1 MIFLE
6 YKTHFGSRV
15 LIDEVRIV
23 MNYIFAIINIYIM
36 FKLFFRRNTD
46 KLKISIAIMTGI
58 YILSICIPMILNIS
72 PSTYQ
77 EGIGQKGFFETGNS
91 LSIILL
97 LAVGLL
103 LTTIKLKGRYIYLAI
118 TVFTSLYLLFI
129 MGSRTGFY
137 RSNITYDSIY
147 FSKYIFIYNEKEKKK
162 DIRYIMEILGDI
174 YTIIGKANN
183 SIIAKVVTGI
193 VVFLVGIGIIIY
205 ISINGIS
212 VLNRRAELKRQEQQL
227 IAERKNEKLPIGPKE
242 IVNIYMDI
250 KGNEQTP
257 RLSEREI
264 EERYP
269 NLTLLDRNNIIE
281 FIEKIQNDKFSAND
295 LREMQETYAK
305 IEWKND
311 KNIIHKLFRKY

>member
-6 YKTHFGSRV
+6 YKTHFGSRL

-137 RSNITYDSIY
+137 RSNITYGCIY
-147 FSKYIFIYNEKEKKK
+147 FSKYIFIYNE
-162 DIRYIMEILGDI
+162 
-174 YTIIGKANN
+174 
-183 SIIAKVVTGI
+183 
-193 VVFLVGIGIIIY
+193 
-205 ISINGIS
+205 
-212 VLNRRAELKRQEQQL
+212 
-227 IAERKNEKLPIGPKE
+227 
-242 IVNIYMDI
+242 
-250 KGNEQTP
+250 
-257 RLSEREI
+257 
-264 EERYP
+264 
-269 NLTLLDRNNIIE
+269 
-281 FIEKIQNDKFSAND
+281 
-295 LREMQETYAK
+295 
-305 IEWKND
+305 
-311 KNIIHKLFRKY
+311 

>member
-1 MIFLE
+1 MSSFNPITILRPLIPIVILTIIFFKVSLAEKIQVLFLGILNIGYIFVHSIVFLE

-147 FSKYIFIYNEKEKKK
+147 FSKYIFIYNE
-162 DIRYIMEILGDI
+162 
-174 YTIIGKANN
+174 
-183 SIIAKVVTGI
+183 
-193 VVFLVGIGIIIY
+193 
-205 ISINGIS
+205 
-212 VLNRRAELKRQEQQL
+212 
-227 IAERKNEKLPIGPKE
+227 
-242 IVNIYMDI
+242 
-250 KGNEQTP
+250 
-257 RLSEREI
+257 
-264 EERYP
+264 
-269 NLTLLDRNNIIE
+269 
-281 FIEKIQNDKFSAND
+281 
-295 LREMQETYAK
+295 
-305 IEWKND
+305 
-311 KNIIHKLFRKY
+311 

>member
-147 FSKYIFIYNEKEKKK
+147 FSKYIFIYN
-162 DIRYIMEILGDI
+162 YIKITI
-174 YTIIGKANN
+174 Y
-183 SIIAKVVTGI
+183 S
-193 VVFLVGIGIIIY
+193 Y
-205 ISINGIS
+205 I
-212 VLNRRAELKRQEQQL
+212 
-227 IAERKNEKLPIGPKE
+227 
-242 IVNIYMDI
+242 
-250 KGNEQTP
+250 
-257 RLSEREI
+257 
-264 EERYP
+264 
-269 NLTLLDRNNIIE
+269 
-281 FIEKIQNDKFSAND
+281 FI
-295 LREMQETYAK
+295 
-305 IEWKND
+305 
-311 KNIIHKLFRKY
+311 